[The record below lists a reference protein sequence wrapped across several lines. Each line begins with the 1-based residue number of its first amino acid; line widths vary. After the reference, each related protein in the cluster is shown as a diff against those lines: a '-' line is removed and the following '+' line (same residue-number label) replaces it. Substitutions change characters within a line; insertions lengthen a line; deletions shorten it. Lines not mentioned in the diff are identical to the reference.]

1 MAFRDAAAF
10 LSPAHASVWSGC
22 RDDTAAAC
30 RRGPIRWHA
39 RRAAAAAPPLLQQRR
54 QLRRRLLDGGSVTM
68 ALSVASKGLP
78 ASVVQVDISVSA
90 DEVAAAYEAAAQ
102 ELATENDLPSP
113 TTVEAVTAA
122 LGAPVV
128 ASAAV
133 GRVIDT
139 AVPAALSELS
149 LKPLGQVRL
158 ADHVDATALV
168 AAASPSA
175 PLAFAVALDVW
186 PVATLTGPHRGL
198 AVTAVRPAGSAGT
211 ATTSAADV
219 AAATDA
225 AVEAALLRMRTAE
238 ATYVPVVGAE
248 AAGRVATAGDGA
260 VISLAGF
267 VRQPDGSRGEP
278 LPDGIGDGEPVELP
292 LTPGG
297 GPMPA
302 FVDAVLGLAVGETGT
317 AEVVFPPTAG
327 RVELRGVAAI
337 FDVTLLSITEPVLP
351 PLDDTFAAAVAPPA
365 RTVADLRASVRATLA
380 AESAAADAEA
390 VASGVED
397 ALLAITSVDVPATL
411 IEEGVRRRYA
421 RLLTGLKAQGAVPPS
436 EWAAMVTP
444 DRYEAYKAGAVDG
457 VARGLILN
465 FGIAAVAA
473 AEGLAPPPAAEVD
486 DQVELARL
494 ALKGE
499 PMEDEPAVRDRIIAH
514 LERQAVMAVLMESAV
529 VTWVDGEVGV
539 PEATEAA
546 V

>member
-1 MAFRDAAAF
+1 M
-10 LSPAHASVWSGC
+10 LPH
-22 RDDTAAAC
+22 
-30 RRGPIRWHA
+30 RGHN
-39 RRAAAAAPPLLQQRR
+39 PPPRFPPPSF
-54 QLRRRLLDGGSVTM
+54 DG
-68 ALSVASKGLP
+68 
-78 ASVVQVDISVSA
+78 Q
-90 DEVAAAYEAAAQ
+90 AAQ
-102 ELATENDLPSP
+102 ELATENDLPLP
-113 TTVEAVTAA
+113 ATMDAVTAA
-122 LGAPVV
+122 VGAPAI

-133 GRVIDT
+133 SQVIDT
-139 AVPAALSELS
+139 AVPAALAELS
-149 LKPLGQVRL
+149 LTPLGQVRL

-168 AAASPSA
+168 AAASPVA
-175 PLAFAVALDVW
+175 PLVFAVALDVW
-186 PVATLTGPHRGL
+186 PLVTLTGPHRGL
-198 AVTAVRPAGSAGT
+198 AVRAVRPAGSAGAA
-211 ATTSAADV
+211 ATTAADV

-238 ATYVPVVGAE
+238 ATYVPVADEG
-248 AAGRVATAGDGA
+248 AGRVAVAGGGA
-260 VISLAGF
+260 VISLAGY
-267 VRQPDGSRGEP
+267 VRRPDGSRGEP

-337 FDVTLLSITEPVLP
+337 FDVTLLSITEAVLP
-351 PLDDTFAAAVAPPA
+351 PLDDVFAAAVAPPA
-365 RTVADLRASVRATLA
+365 RTVADLRASLRATLA
-380 AESAAADAEA
+380 AEAAAADAEA

-421 RLLTGLKAQGAVPPS
+421 RLLTGLKAQGAVPPA

-444 DRYEAYKAGAVDG
+444 DRYEAYKAGAADG
-457 VARGLILN
+457 VARGLALN
-465 FGIAAVAA
+465 FGLAAVAA
-473 AEGLAPPPAAEVD
+473 AEGLPPPPAAEVD

-499 PMEDEPAVRDRIIAH
+499 PMEDEPAVRDRIVAH

-529 VTWVDGEVGV
+529 VTWVDREVGA
-539 PEATEAA
+539 PEGTEAA